1 MNTFFYATFVGVTHD
16 QFALQYESIE
26 MPVPRRRN
34 ASSGFSITK
43 IPSMALKLFNADF
56 IFQKTKLA
64 IFYGFAPAVV
74 YLGMTKE
81 PCPSSWFELINIL
94 E

>member
-1 MNTFFYATFVGVTHD
+1 MTISPYTLSFNK
-16 QFALQYESIE
+16 SE

-43 IPSMALKLFNADF
+43 LPSMALKLFNPDF

-64 IFYGFAPAVV
+64 IFYGFVPAVV